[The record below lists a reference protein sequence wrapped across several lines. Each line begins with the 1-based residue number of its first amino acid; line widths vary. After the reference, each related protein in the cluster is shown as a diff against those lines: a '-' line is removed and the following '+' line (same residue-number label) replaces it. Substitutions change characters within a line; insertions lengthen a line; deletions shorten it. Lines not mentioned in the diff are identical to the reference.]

1 MVSGL
6 RARLAHGGAIC
17 HMAVGLGV
25 FLGIR
30 CADSLPPEAPGA
42 GHSWPADTEGAEV
55 GVERA
60 GSKSLEMQKEQAL
73 ELGRTRGR
81 LGLCH

>member
-1 MVSGL
+1 
-6 RARLAHGGAIC
+6 
-17 HMAVGLGV
+17 MAVGLGV

-42 GHSWPADTEGAEV
+42 GHSWPADTEGAE
-55 GVERA
+55 RA

>member
-1 MVSGL
+1 
-6 RARLAHGGAIC
+6 
-17 HMAVGLGV
+17 MAVGLGV

-42 GHSWPADTEGAEV
+42 GHSWPADTEG
-55 GVERA
+55 VERA